1 MIRTFLMAAVILAF
15 GCSKK
20 SESTKSEGTST
31 SPTTITADKMGTF
44 VCKDVQAD
52 ACVSPTDRFDAA
64 VPVVHVTHKT
74 TDLPKVGDVYVIQ
87 WIAEDVGQA
96 APPNTVI
103 GTLNEEVKVLAP
115 GTTNYVVNSKLT
127 KPTNGWPVGKYRV
140 EIKRGDKLETTARF
154 SIQ

>member
-1 MIRTFLMAAVILAF
+1 MIRTFLAAALVIAF

-20 SESTKSEGTST
+20 SETTSNNSPSTID
-31 SPTTITADKMGTF
+31 PDKMGTF
-44 VCKDVQAD
+44 TCKDVQAD
-52 ACVSPTDRFDAA
+52 ACVGPTDRFDTT
-64 VPVVHVTHKT
+64 VPVVHVTYKT
-74 TDLPKVGDVYVIQ
+74 KDLPKVGEVYVIQ

-103 GTLNEEVKVLAP
+103 GTLDEEVKAYEP
-115 GTTNYVVNSKLT
+115 GTSNYVVNSKLT